1 MTEFPII
8 LDDLIEEELQ
18 NKIQD
23 AMFDCNWQIV
33 MDNTYAY
40 DPKSFGE
47 KYKRFLNPFKYDI
60 SPSIIT
66 NLISNKEI
74 FKIFFPVIEKTCNHI
89 NFNLEEINR
98 CIAGIQGVQVIRKQ
112 NKVCNI
118 HINQEE
124 PHLVLLYYVND
135 ADGETI
141 LFHETLDDVQYE
153 EGTYPDDNHEF
164 NVASKITPKKGRILL
179 FDGRTYHSA
188 SSPTTGIRCIIT
200 LDLFGEFA
208 DGSYKFSAPKVELKN
223 KEVFKSTF
231 QYN

>member
-1 MTEFPII
+1 MTELPII

-18 NKIQD
+18 NQIED
-23 AMFDCNWQIV
+23 AMFDCNWKFS
-33 MDNTYAY
+33 MDNTYDY
-40 DPKSFGE
+40 NSKSFGM
-47 KYKRFLNPFKYDI
+47 KYRKFLNPFKYDI

-66 NLISNKEI
+66 NIQSNEKI
-74 FKIFFPVIEKTCNHI
+74 FKIFSPVIKKTCNHI
-89 NFNLEEINR
+89 NFNLEKISR
-98 CIAGIQGVQVIRKQ
+98 CVAGIQGVQVIRKQ

-118 HINQEE
+118 HINQRT

-141 LFHETLDDVQYE
+141 LFDKTIDDIQDEDMMYLDE
-153 EGTYPDDNHEF
+153 RHEF
-164 NVASKITPKKGRILL
+164 NVANKITPKQGRILL

-208 DGSYKFSAPKVELKN
+208 DGSYEFPAPKETIKTN
-223 KEVFKSTF
+223 FKY
-231 QYN
+231 Q